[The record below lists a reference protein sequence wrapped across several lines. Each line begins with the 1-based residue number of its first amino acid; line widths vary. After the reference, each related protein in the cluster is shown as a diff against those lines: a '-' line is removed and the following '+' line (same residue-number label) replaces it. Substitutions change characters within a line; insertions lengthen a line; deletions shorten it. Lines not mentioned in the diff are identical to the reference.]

1 MRQSDED
8 EFAAFAHAQSHRL
21 YRTAYLMV
29 GDHQLAEDLV
39 QVTLTKV
46 YVRWGRIA
54 SMDQPAAFARKVLVN
69 QATSWW
75 RRKSSSELP
84 MLVPDRAGTDDPAHV
99 ATSRT
104 VWNAV
109 LTLPPR
115 QRAVV
120 VLRYYEDL
128 TEADTADVLGIA
140 VGTVKSHASA
150 ASRTLATMLRDAGDT
165 EPVRRRSS

>member
-8 EFAAFAHAQSHRL
+8 EFVAFAHAQSHRL

-54 SMDQPAAFARKVLVN
+54 SMEQPGAFARKVLVN

-75 RRKSSSELP
+75 RRRSSSELP
-84 MLVPDRAGTDDPAHV
+84 MPVPDRPGAEHADRV

-128 TEADTADVLGIA
+128 TEADTADVLGMA

-150 ASRTLATMLRDAGDT
+150 ANRTLATVLADSGAT
-165 EPVRRRSS
+165 EPARRHTS